1 MKNKIVFVLFMLI
14 LISCKEKT
22 EQKAE
27 KVNKL
32 EEINLNS
39 TEPQQYYQFAILCFQ
54 NINRKL
60 YENIKFDNRV
70 PKSISILID
79 HDFIPIL

>member
-39 TEPQQYYQFAILCFQ
+39 TEP
-54 NINRKL
+54 
-60 YENIKFDNRV
+60 
-70 PKSISILID
+70 
-79 HDFIPIL
+79 